1 MMGLSKPGVR
11 WRVLAPVTALAAASL
26 AVPSSA
32 IVATP
37 APRVCAA
44 FSSADAVVVG
54 HLSDEGVGW
63 EWTSWALRVE
73 RRYKGSVPARVR
85 IYTPNDSGRG
95 TPDDGRRN
103 ILFLTRENGR
113 LTIGGSDPNGGGASV
128 EAEVRALA
136 AKPRRGPGTIALLVA
151 NEQGDAMR
159 GVRVRLRHAGGER
172 ERTVRTD
179 TAGKALLRAA
189 PGRWT
194 AEVADPGWT
203 SRFSLY
209 TYQRADGFDLAPGGC
224 ADLRLEPIRLGSD
237 RKT

>member
-1 MMGLSKPGVR
+1 MAGMSKAGVR
-11 WRVLAPVTALAAASL
+11 WRVLAPATAVAVASL

-44 FSSADAVVVG
+44 FSSVDAVVAG
-54 HLSDEGVGW
+54 HLSDERVGRDW
-63 EWTSWALRVE
+63 VSWALRVE
-73 RRYKGSVPARVR
+73 RRYKGAVPARVR

-95 TPDDGRRN
+95 TPDNGRRN

-113 LTIGGSDPNGGGASV
+113 LTIGGSDPNGGGAAV

-151 NEQGDAMR
+151 SEQGNAMR
-159 GVRVRLRHAGGER
+159 GLLVRLRHAGGER

-194 AEVADPGWT
+194 AEVAEPGWT